1 MQANETAGL
10 DWARGAL
17 AGYHRV
23 GGWGVQ
29 VLLLGWRKL
38 VLPSQMPSMRAEVS
52 LTPVSFPQL

>member
-17 AGYHRV
+17 AGRHRA
-23 GGWGVQ
+23 GGGVQ
-29 VLLLGWRKL
+29 VLLLGWSRL